1 MISTLKRIFRPT
13 PILLALLALSVIAGG
28 ALFWAFRSK
37 SKDYIDRTTAH
48 NIHELIKMAEIPFQD
63 HIDNAILNLELIDE
77 YMTWVHSDRNYQSAE
92 FTKSLSYFK
101 RLSKAED
108 ILFLD
113 SHFNYTGISGQSG
126 TLESDSII
134 IGSLFKDGVPMT
146 RHINWNNGT
155 SKYIIAIPTQQ
166 YAVDGNLF
174 GALAF
179 IFDPGMINTFAAV
192 YNYSGAAQIFVMDEA
207 GNIAFTNSSYI
218 SEGNHLKDYLNRGI
232 MTQSQV
238 NAIRA
243 DFNAGVHSWTM
254 IEKDG
259 FETFFCY
266 HSGGHNEYSIA
277 MEVPADNARSLLVT
291 LQSMLLYSAAAIAGL
306 IMVILVVLTVF
317 ILLSR
322 HNKELAI
329 NEKRISLAKST
340 FLNNMSHDIRT
351 PMNAIIGY
359 TTLAL
364 ATEDKPEVVKD
375 YLSKIKSSSS
385 HLLSLINDVLEMS
398 RIESGK
404 IQLEPSAN
412 SISAMLVDIDNIVK
426 ADIDVHGHKFTIDS
440 SSVTD
445 DVIVCDKLRIKQ
457 ILLNLLSNAIK
468 YTPDGGLIELC
479 ISESRSEKPDCGHY
493 HIRVIDNGIGMSPEF
508 AKTVFDE
515 FTREKTSTV
524 SGIQGTGL
532 GMAIV
537 KNLVDMMGGQIDLHT
552 RQNEGTEIILDFD
565 FAIDSSTAV
574 EYTGP
579 VRHFDFTGKK
589 ILLVEDNEL
598 NREIALTIL
607 EDSGF
612 SVSTADDGSKA
623 VEMVQNAA
631 PGDFDVILMDIQM
644 PVMDG
649 LEATR
654 QIRAIGS
661 EISRIPIIA
670 MTANAFEEDRKASIE
685 AGMNEHV
692 AKPIDVDYLKT
703 VIAKFL

>member
-1 MISTLKRIFRPT
+1 M
-13 PILLALLALSVIAGG
+13 
-28 ALFWAFRSK
+28 FWAFRSK

-48 NIHELIKMAEIPFQD
+48 NIHELIKMAEIPFQG
-63 HIDNAILNLELIDE
+63 HIDNSILNLELIDE
-77 YMTWVHSDRNYQSAE
+77 YIARVNPDRNCESGKFARA
-92 FTKSLSYFK
+92 FNYF
-101 RLSKAED
+101 RRMSSAED

-113 SHFNYTGISGQSG
+113 SQFNYTGISGLSG
-126 TLESDSII
+126 TLESDSITI
-134 IGSLFKDGVPMT
+134 NALLKDGIPMT
-146 RHINWNNGT
+146 RHMNWNDGA
-155 SKYIIAIPTQQ
+155 SRYVVAVPTQQ
-166 YAVDGNLF
+166 YTVDGQLF
-174 GALAF
+174 CALAL
-179 IFDPGMINTFAAV
+179 IFDPGVINTFAAV

-218 SEGNHLKDYLNRGI
+218 AEGNHLKDYLNKGI
-232 MTQSQV
+232 MTQEQV

-243 DFNAGVHSWTM
+243 NFNAGNHDWTM

-259 FETFFCY
+259 LETFFCY
-266 HSGGHNEYSIA
+266 HSGGHNAYSIA

-322 HNKELAI
+322 HNKALAV

-340 FLNNMSHDIRT
+340 FLSNMSHDIRT

-404 IQLEPSAN
+404 VQLEPASS

-426 ADIDVHGHKFTIDS
+426 ADIDIHGHKFTIDS

-445 DVIVCDKLRIKQ
+445 DVIVCDKLRIRQ

-468 YTPDGGLIELC
+468 YTPDGGLIELR
-479 ISESRSEKPDCGHY
+479 ISESTSGKSGCGHY
-493 HIRVIDNGIGMSPEF
+493 RIRVKDNGIGMSPEF
-508 AKTVFDE
+508 AQTVFDE
-515 FTREKTSTV
+515 FTREKSSTV

-537 KNLVDMMGGQIDLHT
+537 KNLVDMMGGQIELHT
-552 RQNEGTEIILDFD
+552 RQNEGTEITLDFD
-565 FAIDSSTAV
+565 FAIDNSIAV
-574 EYTGP
+574 EDAGA
-579 VRHFDFTGKK
+579 VRQFDFAGKK

-612 SVSTADDGSKA
+612 TVSTANDGAEA
-623 VEMVQNAA
+623 VEMIRNAA
-631 PGDFDVILMDIQM
+631 PGDYDVILMDIQM

-649 LEATR
+649 IEATKR
-654 QIRAIGS
+654 IRGIGS

-670 MTANAFEEDRKASIE
+670 MTANAFEEDRKASID

-692 AKPIDVDYLKT
+692 AKPIDVDNLKT
-703 VIAKFL
+703 VIARFL